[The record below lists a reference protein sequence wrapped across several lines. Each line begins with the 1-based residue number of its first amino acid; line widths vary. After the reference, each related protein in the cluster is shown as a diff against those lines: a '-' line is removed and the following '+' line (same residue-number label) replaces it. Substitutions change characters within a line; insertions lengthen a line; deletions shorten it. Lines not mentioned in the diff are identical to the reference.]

1 MGRTKSGA
9 ALALGLTLSLSCVG
23 FVPGI
28 QVSMHLVA
36 PRPVQSDGL
45 EAASILV
52 DSVELS
58 PCDVSRN
65 EWSWL
70 TSTALAHG
78 SEMRTQMIDLRDT
91 PRTEVDVLTPQPGD
105 YCGVVLHLGTSTDEA
120 AWVSGELER
129 HAPQQDIYLAFETPR
144 SYDSALEDQVTID
157 YDPQAWMR
165 SGAFAEA
172 FEIRD

>member
-1 MGRTKSGA
+1 M
-9 ALALGLTLSLSCVG
+9 LALSLTLSLSCVG

-28 QVSMHLVA
+28 QVAVQLVA

-45 EAASILV
+45 DAASILV

-58 PCDVSRN
+58 PCEVSRN
-65 EWSWL
+65 DWNWV

-78 SEMRTQMIDLRDT
+78 SETRTQMINLRDT
-91 PRTEVDVLTPQPGD
+91 PRTHVDVLAPQPGD
-105 YCGVVLHLGTSTDEA
+105 YCGVVLHLGTSVDEA
-120 AWVSGELER
+120 AWVSGEIER
-129 HAPQQDIYLAFETPR
+129 HAPQQDIYLAFERPR
-144 SYDSALEDQVTID
+144 SYDSALDDEVTID

-172 FEIRD
+172 FDIRD